1 MTARRRALM
10 LAILRDRP
18 HCSRGGRR
26 CPDLLLTAVPIEA
39 VGEHLRRSGVS
50 IYFYDPDGNLVEV
63 ANSAGTNS

>member
-1 MTARRRALM
+1 
-10 LAILRDRP
+10 
-18 HCSRGGRR
+18 
-26 CPDLLLTAVPIEA
+26 LLLTAVPIEA